1 MDQNN
6 LLIGY
11 NSAFIV
17 AAVVGIVMAVLALVT
32 KKAKG

>member
-1 MDQNN
+1 MNQND

-32 KKAKG
+32 KKVKG